1 MAAQAP
7 DRIEEVLVKLAPQT
21 TPAMH
26 WVNAN
31 EMDVCL
37 FRIGLRHETCQ
48 KPDNTATLLDGETGR
63 AKVDKE
69 DPWQQVRHFPPT
81 PPLVDNSDDRVVIAL
96 FKMSDHG
103 STLRNLVIPHEPSC
117 SEVAMQ

>member
-7 DRIEEVLVKLAPQT
+7 DRVEQVLVKLSAQT
-21 TPAMH
+21 PPAML

-37 FRIGLRHETCQ
+37 SRIGLRNETGQ
-48 KPDNTATLLDGETGR
+48 KSDNTATLLNSEAGR

-81 PPLVDNSDDRVVIAL
+81 PPLVDHSDDRVVIAL
-96 FKMSDHG
+96 FKMSDHR
-103 STLRNLVIPHEPSC
+103 STLAKSRNPS
-117 SEVAMQ
+117 